1 MTPQEALKQI
11 QKLMS
16 GVEWDSGT
24 MSAVA
29 EVMNEAG
36 YPISDLQDDE
46 PDCMTLASD
55 AGFFLRLTSSGRY
68 QWVSPDEKTVGSEKH
83 MTQDEAWEECCETNN
98 LRDEEG

>member
-1 MTPQEALKQI
+1 MTPQEALEKI
-11 QKLMS
+11 QQLMS

-36 YPISDLQDDE
+36 YSILDLQDDQ
-46 PDCMTLASD
+46 PDYQTLASD
-55 AGFFLRLTSSGRY
+55 AGFFLRLTSSGKY
-68 QWVSPDEKTVGSEKH
+68 QWVSPDEKTVGVEKH

-98 LRDEEG
+98 LRSEEG